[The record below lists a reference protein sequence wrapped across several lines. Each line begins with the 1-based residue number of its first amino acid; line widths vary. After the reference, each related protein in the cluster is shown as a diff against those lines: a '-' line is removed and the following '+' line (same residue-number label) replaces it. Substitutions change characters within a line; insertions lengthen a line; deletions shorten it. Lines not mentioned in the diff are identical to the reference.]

1 MMLHEL
7 EMRQVF
13 CNTMIELA
21 RVNPD
26 LVLLDADL
34 QRTNGI
40 IDFAKTCP
48 KQYVDVG
55 IAEQNMV
62 GVAAGLAAE
71 GKKPF
76 VISFVPFI
84 ARRPCDQVTISVAYA
99 NLNVKMVG
107 TTPGIT
113 AEYNGGTHMS
123 FEDLSIM
130 RAIPRIK
137 IVAPCDAYEL
147 RSCLYEIVACPG
159 PVYLQLIRT
168 KMPPVFNENYQFKM
182 GKAITL
188 EDGSDVTILAMGWM
202 THVAL
207 EAGALLKKEG
217 IGARVIHVP
226 TIKPL
231 DEEAIIA
238 AARETGCVVTAENH
252 NVMGGFGSSICEL
265 LAEEYPVP
273 IRRIGVRDQFG
284 EVGNIAFLQEKFN
297 LRAVDIVRACKEVIG
312 RKEIS
317 KRH

>member
-1 MMLHEL
+1 MLHEL

-21 RVNPD
+21 RANPD

-40 IDFAKTCP
+40 IDYAAGCP
-48 KQYVDVG
+48 DQYIDVG

-130 RAIPRIK
+130 RAIPRMK
-137 IVAPCDAYEL
+137 IVAPCDVYEL
-147 RSCLYEIVACPG
+147 RSCLYEIVQTPG

-168 KMPPVFNENYQFKM
+168 TMPPVFDENYRFKM
-182 GKAITL
+182 GKAVVL
-188 EDGSDVTILAMGWM
+188 EDGAAVAILATGWM
-202 THVAL
+202 THVAV
-207 EAGALLKKEG
+207 EAGALLRNEG
-217 IGARVIHVP
+217 IAARVIHVP
-226 TIKPL
+226 TVKPL
-231 DEEAIIA
+231 DEAAIVA

-273 IRRIGVRDQFG
+273 VRRIGVRDQFG
-284 EVGNIAFLQEKFN
+284 EVGNIAFLQEKFG
-297 LRAVDIVRACKEVIG
+297 LRPVDVAAACKEVIG
-312 RKEIS
+312 RK
-317 KRH
+317 KAGQR